1 MPHITPV
8 TNATAAEGGDAPAG
22 TEAEP
27 PLSLD
32 IDVVHDGGDWAAVAG
47 ADDLVRVAATAVAA
61 ELDLARSEVCVA
73 LSNDVQVAELN
84 KSYRGKAAPTN
95 VLSFPAG
102 PTIPIDEDEARFLGD
117 VVLAL
122 ETLQR
127 EAGDLGLPVEHHMQH
142 LVVHGLLH
150 LLGYDHG
157 TDVEAQA
164 MEGLEVRILKRLGIA
179 DPYAAAGEPINPPE
193 HLSQRTRS

>member
-1 MPHITPV
+1 MPHNAPV
-8 TNATAAEGGDAPAG
+8 TNANAAEGGDAHASADP
-22 TEAEP
+22 EP

-32 IDVVHDGGDWAAVAG
+32 IDVVHDGGYWAAVAG
-47 ADDLVRVAATAVAA
+47 ADELVRVAAAAVAA
-61 ELDLARSEVCVA
+61 ELDLTGSEACVA
-73 LSNDVQVAELN
+73 LSNDAQVAELN

-102 PTIPIDEDEARFLGD
+102 PTIPIDENDARFLGD

-157 TDVEAQA
+157 TDAEAQA

>member
-1 MPHITPV
+1 MPHIVPV
-8 TNATAAEGGDAPAG
+8 TNETATEGGDAQAG

-32 IDVVHDGGDWAAVAG
+32 IDVVHDGGDWAAIAG
-47 ADDLVRVAATAVAA
+47 ADELVRLAAAAVAA
-61 ELDLARSEVCVA
+61 ELELVASEACVA
-73 LSNDVQVAELN
+73 LSNDSQVAELN

-102 PTIPIDEDEARFLGD
+102 PSIPIHENEARFLGD

-127 EAGDLGLPVEHHMQH
+127 EAGDLGLPVRHHVQH
-142 LVVHGLLH
+142 LVVHGVLH

-157 TDVEAQA
+157 TDEEARA
-164 MEGLEVRILKRLGIA
+164 MEGLEVRILRRLGIA
-179 DPYAAAGEPINPPE
+179 DPYAAAGEPIHLPE

>member
-117 VVLAL
+117 VVIAL

-150 LLGYDHG
+150 LLGYDHR
-157 TDVEAQA
+157 TDTEAQA
-164 MEGLEVRILKRLGIA
+164 MEGLEVRILARLGIA
-179 DPYAAAGEPINPPE
+179 DPYAAAGEPLNPE
-193 HLSQRTRS
+193 HISKRARP